1 MGEGNRGGGFEGVHV
16 EGLVVV
22 VFFFFVGTEWFAAQR
37 EAQGW
42 PHDNEDVARVVARRG
57 AEAEVAEDFAVDDG
71 RDEGQGVM
79 VRAKQRE
86 PEEVVLDVVV
96 VAALA
101 DADEGV
107 VEEVLCHERGF
118 GVRGR
123 VVDEWEGASEG
134 GEVREEGLVDLWTG
148 GSECVS
154 WFGNYLAR
162 MK

>member
-1 MGEGNRGGGFEGVHV
+1 MGEGDGGGGFEGVHV

-22 VFFFFVGTEWFAAQR
+22 VFFFFFGGGGVGVGEGVALKRDANWR
-37 EAQGW
+37 
-42 PHDNEDVARVVARRG
+42 PHDDEDVARVVARRG

-134 GEVREEGLVDLWTG
+134 GEVREEGLVDLW
-148 GSECVS
+148 
-154 WFGNYLAR
+154 R
-162 MK
+162 MGMC